1 MSIRSDSRTMLTEVL
16 HDCLSG
22 STSLEI
28 DETFPQREDLSQI
41 EKSAWLQL
49 RNWSLDEPLR
59 EISPAHMLY
68 SRYRLNHFLDVL

>member
-1 MSIRSDSRTMLTEVL
+1 MLKDLL
-16 HDCLSG
+16 HDRLRG
-22 STSLEI
+22 SSSLEI
-28 DETFPQREDLSQI
+28 DETFPHREGLSQI

-68 SRYRLNHFLDVL
+68 SRHRLNHFLDVL